1 MKRTNCNLLAFNLL
15 YAILGLIATKLHLY
29 LNKKYKLNLVKI
41 CSFKISSLLKIKKM
55 CKKCEIQ
62 GIKMTLNF
70 LEIPS
75 FLEMKGYLST
85 EVKAWKSLFD
95 SGWEEEDLTSRAY
108 AHLKWTERESVKCNQ
123 PHWVG
128 NAKAFLSS
136 MAKGFASPFNKQSF
150 MPQKGDANFTFK
162 VNVLEAIQDAA
173 DFYGNRVSS
182 VLWDSFAYL
191 GTRENPEISRS
202 ILKEAN
208 ELPHHYGI
216 VDTMLHASAKCY
228 KLLLTVQSFMFKKT
242 GMVIDHNCDCD
253 CSLVNLLEGT
263 GEMAVIFKI
272 KPEQRHEATQSV
284 FTHMLAESHLIL
296 NCKLP
301 FEYTV
306 TKESALLEGIEV
318 ENFESV
324 EC

>member
-1 MKRTNCNLLAFNLL
+1 
-15 YAILGLIATKLHLY
+15 
-29 LNKKYKLNLVKI
+29 
-41 CSFKISSLLKIKKM
+41 M
-55 CKKCEIQ
+55 CKQCELN
-62 GIKMTLNF
+62 GIKMMLRF

-75 FLEMKGYLST
+75 TEKMKEELSS
-85 EVKAWKSLFD
+85 KIKSWKNLLD
-95 SGWEEEDLTSRAY
+95 SGWDEEDLIQRAW
-108 AHLKWTERESVKCNQ
+108 AHLKWTEREALKCNK

-136 MAKGFASPFNKQSF
+136 MAKGFLFPFDKEKFLPKS
-150 MPQKGDANFTFK
+150 GDLNFYFK
-162 VNVLEAIQDAA
+162 VKVLDAIEDASN
-173 DFYGNRVSS
+173 FYGNRCSS

-191 GTRENPEISRS
+191 GTRESPEISRS
-202 ILKEAN
+202 ILKEAK

-216 VDTMLHASAKCY
+216 VDCMLHASAKCY
-228 KLLLTVQSFMFKKT
+228 KLLLTVQSYMYQKT

-253 CSLVNLLEGT
+253 CSLVNLLEGV
-263 GEMAVIFKI
+263 GDMAVVFEI
-272 KPEQRHEATQSV
+272 KKEQRFEATQSV

-306 TKESALLEGIEV
+306 TKESALLPGIEV
-318 ENFESV
+318 ENFEGV

>member
-1 MKRTNCNLLAFNLL
+1 
-15 YAILGLIATKLHLY
+15 
-29 LNKKYKLNLVKI
+29 
-41 CSFKISSLLKIKKM
+41 M
-55 CKKCEIQ
+55 CKKCEINA
-62 GIKMTLNF
+62 IKMVLRF
-70 LEIPS
+70 LEIP
-75 FLEMKGYLST
+75 EIEKMKEDLSLI
-85 EVKAWKSLFD
+85 KSWKNLFD
-95 SGWEEEDLTSRAY
+95 SGWDEEDLIMRAW
-108 AHLKWTERESVKCNQ
+108 AHLKWTEREALNCHQ

-136 MAKGFASPFNKQSF
+136 MAKGFQYPFDREKFQPKS
-150 MPQKGDANFTFK
+150 GDMNYDFK
-162 VNVLEAIQDAA
+162 MNVLSAIA
-173 DFYGNRVSS
+173 DSSNFYGQRISS

-191 GTRENPEISRS
+191 GTREDPEVSRS
-202 ILKEAN
+202 ILKEAE

-228 KLLLTVQSFMFKKT
+228 KLLLTVQSSMYKRT

-253 CSLVNLLEGT
+253 CSLVNLLEGV
-263 GEMAVIFKI
+263 GDMAVVFKI
-272 KPEQRHEATQSV
+272 KPEQRFEATQSA

-306 TKESALLEGIEV
+306 TKESALLPGIEV
-318 ENFESV
+318 ENFESI